1 MNDEIESLRRQLLQL
16 KELHAAGVLDTQRYD
31 ESRVPLERRLVDAVT
46 AGAALPTAAPAVA
59 AAAVPVAA
67 AGDVVA
73 ARAPRP
79 SSRLIIGMTTTVL
92 LVAAL
97 GYGWTGAPALINPS
111 AAARAP
117 AAADGAAG
125 AAPAGQA
132 EAEVPTAE
140 QVTRMV
146 ETLSKRL
153 KERPDDAQG
162 WTMLARAY
170 AALGRTAEAV
180 PAFQKAVTLNT
191 ADAGLLADYADSL
204 AVQNNRQLNGEP
216 LKLVERALKIEPGN
230 LKALA
235 LAGTAAFDRKD
246 FAGAVKY
253 WEQLKLGVPG
263 DSAYLG
269 QVQAGIDEARQLGK
283 LPPAAGAPAAAPAAA
298 GGNASIFAPGNS
310 VSGRVTLASALAGQ
324 ASPDDTVFVF
334 ARAAE
339 GSRMPLAILRKQ
351 VRDLPFDFQLDDSM
365 AMSPAAKLS
374 GAPSVIVGAR
384 VSKTGEAMPQN
395 GDLTG
400 QSAPVAPGATG
411 LKIEIGEVVKK

>member
-1 MNDEIESLRRQLLQL
+1 
-16 KELHAAGVLDTQRYD
+16 
-31 ESRVPLERRLVDAVT
+31 
-46 AGAALPTAAPAVA
+46 
-59 AAAVPVAA
+59 
-67 AGDVVA
+67 VV
-73 ARAPRP
+73 
-79 SSRLIIGMTTTVL
+79 
-92 LVAAL
+92 
-97 GYGWTGAPALINPS
+97 
-111 AAARAP
+111 ARAP
-117 AAADGAAG
+117 AAAETQAD
-125 AAPAGQA
+125 AAPAGQG
-132 EAEVPTAE
+132 EAQAPTPE
-140 QVTRMV
+140 QVAAMV
-146 ETLSKRL
+146 ETLSQRL
-153 KERPDDAQG
+153 KDRPDDAQG

-170 AALGRTAEAV
+170 AALGRNAEAV
-180 PAFQKAVTLNT
+180 PAFQKAVSLNT
-191 ADAGLLADYADSL
+191 GDAGLLADYADTL
-204 AVQNNRQLNGEP
+204 AVQNDRQLNGEP

-253 WEQLKLGVPG
+253 WEQLKQGVPA
-263 DSAYLG
+263 DSTYLG

-283 LPPAAGAPAAAPAAA
+283 LPPSAKAPVTAPDAA
-298 GGNASIFAPGNS
+298 GGNASIFAPGS
-310 VSGRVTLASALAGQ
+310 TVSGRVTLAKALAGQ
-324 ASPDDTVFVF
+324 AGPDDTVFVF

-351 VRDLPFDFQLDDSM
+351 VKDLPFDFQLDDSM